1 MLRAGR
7 VSQSAELL
15 SKLGP
20 IRRETV
26 MEKTAKRIEDLVRSG
41 ELRQGDR
48 LPPEP
53 QLAQMLRVS
62 RSSLREALKG
72 LMFLGLIKARPGDG
86 TYIHGASLSR
96 VMSRHFQWMV
106 VLQEIKYLEIY
117 ELRQIIEPQAAA
129 LAAQRATR
137 LDIDRMERALEEM
150 RNGIHRPERFLSYDI
165 ELHDSF
171 AQASGNVALQTTL
184 RMLYD
189 SMVEA
194 RRRVLPLIDNM
205 ERHYERHEKIFRYI
219 RDRKPK
225 LAAKAVQEDMEYA
238 ARLIREEMS
247 SDHKPATDRDRKN
260 GTVVVQARA
269 KVTGAR
275 DK

>member
-1 MLRAGR
+1 M
-7 VSQSAELL
+7 
-15 SKLGP
+15 
-20 IRRETV
+20 ETV
-26 MEKTAKRIEDLVRSG
+26 AKRIESLVRSG
-41 ELRQGDR
+41 TLRKGDR

-72 LMFLGLIKARPGDG
+72 LMFLGVIKARPGDG
-86 TYIHGASLSR
+86 TYIQGTSLSR

-137 LDIDRMERALEEM
+137 ADIERMERILDEM
-150 RNGIHRPERFLSYDI
+150 HASIERPERFHSYDI
-165 ELHDSF
+165 ELHDAF
-171 AQASGNVALQTTL
+171 AQASGNFALQTTL

-205 ERHYERHEKIFRYI
+205 RRHYERHEKIFRYI

-225 LAAKAVQEDMEYA
+225 LAAKAVLEDMRYA
-238 ARLIREEMS
+238 ERLIREEMS
-247 SDHKPATDRDRKN
+247 HEKERASAISNNERETA
-260 GTVVVQARA
+260 VVQTRARA
-269 KVTGAR
+269 AGVRGN
-275 DK
+275 